1 MKGTVPMIGRLKDLV
16 VQAGASWVIWLLAGL
31 SVVSIGVMLD
41 RARVFWRQRGDFGAL
56 FRDFHAVLGKGDLPA
71 ARARLEKS
79 PSVEAAVVAAGL
91 AQWKEGAS
99 AAEEAMAAAQG
110 LQRARMQRRLLFLGT
125 VGNNAPFVGLLGT
138 VIGVLGAFDELGR
151 SNAAAGAQL
160 APERVMGTIA
170 EALVATAIGLLV
182 AIPAV
187 AVFNFFQGLMT
198 SALENAETLGHVLLT
213 HMVALGRVGRFA
225 DERDRSGR
233 VDGTGAERAGAHLGR
248 EGT

>member
-1 MKGTVPMIGRLKDLV
+1 M
-16 VQAGASWVIWLLAGL
+16 S
-31 SVVSIGVMLD
+31 
-41 RARVFWRQRGDFGAL
+41 
-56 FRDFHAVLGKGDLPA
+56 
-71 ARARLEKS
+71 
-79 PSVEAAVVAAGL
+79 
-91 AQWKEGAS
+91 
-99 AAEEAMAAAQG
+99 AAQG

-151 SNAAAGAQL
+151 RNVGSGAQL
-160 APERVMGTIA
+160 APERVMSTIA

-187 AVFNFFQGLMT
+187 AVFNYFQGLMT

-213 HMVALGRVGRFA
+213 HMAALGHVGRFS
-225 DERDRSGR
+225 DDHHRSGR
-233 VDGTGAERAGAHLGR
+233 ANGPGAHTAGAPLDR

>member
-1 MKGTVPMIGRLKDLV
+1 MIGQLKDLLV
-16 VQAGASWVIWLLAGL
+16 HTGASWVIWFLATL

-41 RARVFWRQRGDFGAL
+41 RARVFWRQRDDFGAL
-56 FRDFHAVLGKGDLPA
+56 FRDLHALLGKGDLRA
-71 ARARLEKS
+71 VQARLEKS
-79 PSVEAAVVAAGL
+79 STVESAVVSAGL
-91 AQWKEGAS
+91 SQWNEGPS

-151 SNAAAGAQL
+151 TNVAGAAQL

-187 AVFNFFQGLMT
+187 AVFNYFQGLMA

-213 HMVALGRVGRFA
+213 HMVAL
-225 DERDRSGR
+225 
-233 VDGTGAERAGAHLGR
+233 AHLRRSDDDRRGR
-248 EGT
+248 GPFEGAAGQVDATVAGEGT

>member
-1 MKGTVPMIGRLKDLV
+1 MIGQLKDLLV
-16 VQAGASWVIWLLAGL
+16 HTGASWVIWLLGAL
-31 SVVSIGVMLD
+31 SVASIGVMLD

-56 FRDFHAVLGKGDLPA
+56 FRDLHALLAKGDLHA
-71 ARARLEKS
+71 AQARLDKS
-79 PSVEAAVVAAGL
+79 ATVESAVVSAGL
-91 AQWKEGAS
+91 SQWNEGPS

-138 VIGVLGAFDELGR
+138 VIGVLGAFEELGR
-151 SNAAAGAQL
+151 GNVAGAAQL

-187 AVFNFFQGLMT
+187 AVLNYFQGLMT

-213 HMVALGRVGRFA
+213 HMVAL
-225 DERDRSGR
+225 
-233 VDGTGAERAGAHLGR
+233 AHLGR
-248 EGT
+248 SGANRGAHQPVEAERAEVKAALAGEGT

>member
-1 MKGTVPMIGRLKDLV
+1 MIGQLKDLLV
-16 VQAGASWVIWLLAGL
+16 HTGASWVIWLLGAL
-31 SVVSIGVMLD
+31 SVASIGVMLD

-56 FRDFHAVLGKGDLPA
+56 FRDLHALLAKGDLHA
-71 ARARLEKS
+71 AQARLDRS
-79 PSVEAAVVAAGL
+79 RTVESAVVSAGL
-91 AQWKEGAS
+91 SQWNEGPS

-138 VIGVLGAFDELGR
+138 VIGVLGAFEELGR
-151 SNAAAGAQL
+151 GNVAGAAQL

-187 AVFNFFQGLMT
+187 AVFNYFQGLMT

-213 HMVALGRVGRFA
+213 HMVAVAHVGRSGVN
-225 DERDRSGR
+225 RDAHRP
-233 VDGTGAERAGAHLGR
+233 VGT
-248 EGT
+248 

>member
-1 MKGTVPMIGRLKDLV
+1 MVGQVKDLMV
-16 VQAGASWVIWLLAGL
+16 HAGASWVIWLLGAL
-31 SVVSIGVMLD
+31 SVISIGVMLD

-56 FRDFHAVLGKGDLPA
+56 FRDLHALLGKGDLPA

-79 PSVEAAVVAAGL
+79 PSVEAAVVSAGL
-91 AQWKEGAS
+91 AQWKEGPSTAQ
-99 AAEEAMAAAQG
+99 EAMSAAQG

-151 SNAAAGAQL
+151 RNVGSGAQL
-160 APERVMGTIA
+160 APERVMSTIA

-187 AVFNFFQGLMT
+187 AVFNYFQGLMT

-213 HMVALGRVGRFA
+213 HMVALGHMGRFS
-225 DERDRSGR
+225 DDHHRSGR
-233 VDGTGAERAGAHLGR
+233 ANGPGAHTAGAPLDR

>member
-1 MKGTVPMIGRLKDLV
+1 MIGQLKDLV
-16 VQAGASWVIWLLAGL
+16 VRTGASWVIWLLAGL

-41 RARVFWRQRGDFGAL
+41 RARIFWRQRGDFGAL
-56 FRDFHAVLGKGDLPA
+56 FRDLHALLGKGDLPA

-79 PSVEAAVVAAGL
+79 PSVEAAVVSAGL
-91 AQWKEGAS
+91 AQWKEGP
-99 AAEEAMAAAQG
+99 AAAGEAMAAATG

-138 VIGVLGAFDELGR
+138 VIGVLAAFDELGR

-213 HMVALGRVGRFA
+213 HMVALGHVGRFA
-225 DERDRSGR
+225 DDRHRPGR
-233 VDGTGAERAGAHLGR
+233 VIAAGVPLEG